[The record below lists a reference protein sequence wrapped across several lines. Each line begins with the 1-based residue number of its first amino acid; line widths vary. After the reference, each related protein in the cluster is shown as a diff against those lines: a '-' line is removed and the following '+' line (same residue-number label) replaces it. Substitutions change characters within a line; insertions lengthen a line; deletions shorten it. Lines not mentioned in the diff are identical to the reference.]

1 MTRRTSG
8 ARADEL
14 ETPDWVQGA
23 LAPQRRPAARTGA
36 TAASRAS
43 ARPAQKP
50 TARQTYRSAKRTRS
64 RAAAQAFPG
73 HLYGRLLLFSTVAL
87 LLFGLVMAY
96 SASTA
101 QAFFSHGSSWY
112 FLEKQL
118 VFAVAGV
125 VLMAVFSRVDY
136 NLWRKLALPLTVV
149 VLFLLAVVALPGVGA
164 TINGARRWISVGGMT
179 LQPSEFGKLAAV
191 LLASSLIASRTQDL
205 EQPSGFAR
213 ILAVSLLPL
222 AGLVMLGKDL
232 STTIVLTIAVAGV
245 LVVAGARWKHMVG
258 LGAACAAAFGLLI
271 LVEPYRQ
278 ARLFSFLN
286 PWAHADTGGYQTTQ
300 ALMAVASGKVF
311 GVGLG
316 NSVEKFFYL
325 PEQQTDMIAGVIG
338 EELGLMGLLVLI
350 GLFGMFAWSGLRLA
364 MACREP
370 FARLVVAGITI
381 SITAQ
386 TVLNLGAAMGM
397 LPVLGVP
404 LPLVSVGGTSLLVAL
419 AGVGIMLNVA
429 NNRRSFIGV
438 SPERRSRT
446 RGSGRDRRAPGARSR
461 GR

>member
-23 LAPQRRPAARTGA
+23 LEPRRRPA
-36 TAASRAS
+36 SRAQS
-43 ARPAQKP
+43 SSVPQTEARRAQKATP
-50 TARQTYRSAKRTRS
+50 KHAYRADARIRP
-64 RAAAQAFPG
+64 QADPFPG
-73 HLYGRLLLFSTVAL
+73 QLYGRLLLFSTVAL

-112 FLEKQL
+112 FLKKQL
-118 VFAVAGV
+118 IFAVAGV
-125 VLMAVFSRVDY
+125 VIMAVLSRVDY
-136 NLWRKLALPLTVV
+136 TVWRKLALPFTAVC
-149 VLFLLAVVALPGVGA
+149 LFLLAVVALPGVGA

-179 LQPSEFGKLAAV
+179 LQPSEFAKLAAV
-191 LLASSLIASRTQDL
+191 LLCASLIAARPRSM
-205 EQPSGFAR
+205 EHAGGFAR
-213 ILAVSLLPL
+213 VLVVSLLPL
-222 AGLVMLGKDL
+222 TAFIMLGKDL
-232 STTIVLTIAVAGV
+232 STTIVITVAVAGV
-245 LVVAGARWKHMVG
+245 LVVAGARWKHMAG
-258 LGAACAAAFGLLI
+258 FGAACAAAFGLLI
-271 LVEPYRQ
+271 LIEPYRQ
-278 ARLFSFLN
+278 ARLFSFID

-300 ALMAVASGKVF
+300 ALIAVASGRVF

-316 NSVEKFFYL
+316 NSVQKFFYL

-350 GLFGMFAWSGLRLA
+350 TLYGMFAWSGLRLA

-370 FARLVVAGITI
+370 FARYLVAGFTI
-381 SITAQ
+381 CVTGQA
-386 TVLNLGAAMGM
+386 VLNLGAAMGM

-419 AGVGIMLNVA
+419 AGMGIMLNVA

-438 SPERRSRT
+438 SPERRIRAGGG
-446 RGSGRDRRAPGARSR
+446 RGDRRAHGARAG